1 MHLSTATRRDENER
15 ASVIINK
22 TTSKQAVGECMRLRP
37 PKTALEFRFSSHD
50 SLSLKLPYRT
60 RRAQTGL
67 YFYFVRCLRDA
78 SMQAVK
84 VKYKDRQKYICYKGY
99 LNFASFLQCV
109 ARKFDMPMSDVK
121 VYDESKTEVDEGAFE
136 FLLNKQD
143 LGVLEICS
151 SNEDEGVS
159 SLASYSGDSEED
171 SDDTII
177 LQHSTTSMKRFEDF
191 SLSRMIES
199 ILKKKPGGDRVL
211 SEYARTKSLT
221 DGRRRDMVNIL
232 VAHMTSEH
240 GTRPSRWVKEE
251 YAKGIITLFPN
262 LANPNSKLGYE
273 HYYSAK
279 GGETG
284 FLAWTLKYFQRKTLD
299 RQKRKSRAPLPKG
312 DPKADQDPIQYKNYS
327 MMTENQCC
335 EAIALMKHTTDE
347 KVIKDKMKQTFHYR
361 QSMVHDSK
369 KSTNIFMVFP
379 RFLDITGLIEQDFRL
394 MFGDATSAKFLEKW
408 PKDYKQKVLKQSRCL
423 PQTRWDGDIS
433 SILLLIHLLPPPHGH
448 KRPGLSA
455 RQACDHLVKFLQ
467 TGTSIQDHLDSVK
480 ESHQPYLLAC
490 GNTKRV
496 IHNYFIVIDK
506 HAMPWK
512 IVETGITVP
521 RENGPNQEHC
531 ARKWSKLGSMCPGKV
546 AQTEVTVPD
555 KMVQTEV
562 TVSRQMVQTE
572 VTVSRQDGPNGGKS
586 CEEITSTPLSLEIL
600 ELQNM
605 RGRAQ
610 GMCPGKNCHAGI
622 TATTQLQEILELQR
636 HEGASSEFVPRKG
649 LPCWDQSNIRLPGSS
664 EAPG

>member
-1 MHLSTATRRDENER
+1 
-15 ASVIINK
+15 
-22 TTSKQAVGECMRLRP
+22 
-37 PKTALEFRFSSHD
+37 
-50 SLSLKLPYRT
+50 
-60 RRAQTGL
+60 
-67 YFYFVRCLRDA
+67 
-78 SMQAVK
+78 MQAVK

-109 ARKFDMPMSDVK
+109 GRKFDMPMLDVK
-121 VYDESKTEVDEGAFE
+121 VYDESKTEVDEGVFE

-151 SNEDEGVS
+151 SNEDDGVS

-191 SLSRMIES
+191 SLSRSELSCIFVFLQMIES

-240 GTRPSRWVKEE
+240 GTRPSRRVKEE

-279 GGETG
+279 GGESG

-312 DPKADQDPIQYKNYS
+312 DPKADQDPIQYKNDS

-361 QSMVHDSK
+361 QNMVHDSK
-369 KSTNIFMVFP
+369 KSTDIFTVFP

-394 MFGDATSAKFLEKW
+394 MFGDATSSKFLEKW
-408 PKDYKQKVLKQSRCL
+408 PKDYKQNVLTQSRCL
-423 PQTRWDGDIS
+423 PQTSELQHLILNVESTSHIEEGWDGDIS
-433 SILLLIHLLPPPHGH
+433 SVLLLIHLLPPPHGH
-448 KRPGLSA
+448 KRSGKLSA

-467 TGTSIQDHLDSVK
+467 TGTSIQDHLDSIK

-506 HAMPWK
+506 HAMPSSLK
-512 IVETGITVP
+512 PALNEKE
-521 RENGPNQEHC
+521 REEMGRHSQ
-531 ARKWSKLGSMCPGKV
+531 GK
-546 AQTEVTVPD
+546 TSPER
-555 KMVQTEV
+555 
-562 TVSRQMVQTE
+562 SRFLHYE
-572 VTVSRQDGPNGGKS
+572 CKFEP
-586 CEEITSTPLSLEIL
+586 
-600 ELQNM
+600 
-605 RGRAQ
+605 Q
-610 GMCPGKNCHAGI
+610 G
-622 TATTQLQEILELQR
+622 
-636 HEGASSEFVPRKG
+636 
-649 LPCWDQSNIRLPGSS
+649 
-664 EAPG
+664 

>member
-1 MHLSTATRRDENER
+1 MLLF
-15 ASVIINK
+15 
-22 TTSKQAVGECMRLRP
+22 RL
-37 PKTALEFRFSSHD
+37 
-50 SLSLKLPYRT
+50 Y
-60 RRAQTGL
+60 G
-67 YFYFVRCLRDA
+67 
-78 SMQAVK
+78 MQAVK

-109 ARKFDMPMSDVK
+109 GRKFDMPMLDVK
-121 VYDESKTEVDEGAFE
+121 VYDESKTEVDEGVFE

-151 SNEDEGVS
+151 SNEDDGVS
-159 SLASYSGDSEED
+159 SLASYSGDSEGD

-177 LQHSTTSMKRFEDF
+177 LQHSTTSMKRIEDC

-240 GTRPSRWVKEE
+240 GTRPSRRVKEE

-279 GGETG
+279 GGESG

-299 RQKRKSRAPLPKG
+299 RQKRKSRTPLPKVTPCFTIIQPFIYILIMFSG
-312 DPKADQDPIQYKNYS
+312 DPKADQDPVQYKNDS

-347 KVIKDKMKQTFHYR
+347 KVIKDQMKQTFHYR
-361 QSMVHDSK
+361 QNMVHDSK
-369 KSTNIFMVFP
+369 KASDIFTVFT

-394 MFGDATSAKFLEKW
+394 MFGDATSSKFLEKW

-423 PQTRWDGDIS
+423 PQTSELQHLILNVESTSDIEEGWDGDIS
-433 SILLLIHLLPPPHGH
+433 SVLLLIHLLPPPHGH
-448 KRPGLSA
+448 KRPGKLSA

-467 TGTSIQDHLDSVK
+467 VNGTSIQDHLDSIK

-490 GNTKRV
+490 GNTKHV

-506 HAMPWK
+506 HAMPCK
-512 IVETGITVP
+512 S
-521 RENGPNQEHC
+521 PNSLIACDELFKAHFVF
-531 ARKWSKLGSMCPGKV
+531 G
-546 AQTEVTVPD
+546 
-555 KMVQTEV
+555 
-562 TVSRQMVQTE
+562 
-572 VTVSRQDGPNGGKS
+572 
-586 CEEITSTPLSLEIL
+586 TSYHEDLDQRRVNLE
-600 ELQNM
+600 
-605 RGRAQ
+605 R
-610 GMCPGKNCHAGI
+610 
-622 TATTQLQEILELQR
+622 
-636 HEGASSEFVPRKG
+636 
-649 LPCWDQSNIRLPGSS
+649 D
-664 EAPG
+664 